1 MIIVGC
7 NEMEQENKER
17 IKTAGNKL
25 RAIIWLPEFSEFKD
39 EMGGKEPIILQNKLA
54 KSSVLSRQ
62 LQVLEENSFTEIY
75 FVYTSNSMKESIEKK
90 LNQEKHYWHSR
101 NVTFGFCE
109 QRKIHTQMEYWQRMN
124 PEESIL
130 NIAAEWL
137 IDNRII
143 KTILLENRDSKEEQ
157 LEVKEQKINLIR
169 EDREEFLDKNIS
181 KLQSNALLPI
191 IFLPR
196 GTIQGV
202 VSSTDDSIK
211 NNEQIKTITDLMFL
225 CQKEQHKIILLSS
238 IPTYNPSMRRKVP
251 IYYFVVKKAK
261 DLREVKWSLV
271 KLTQKGTLD
280 FIAWYFNRPLENLT
294 LNLIAN
300 GPFTPNHIT
309 LFVNIIAF
317 IVAGCFI
324 AAPYLVTNHLMLS
337 KLLPWL
343 AFIGL
348 IVVNIL
354 DGVDG
359 KLARIRDK
367 LTLLGHLEHSFDQLY
382 EQTIYFAA
390 MWYCLNITNQ
400 NLIPWIFL
408 IISFLIIDTF
418 SRHVSMQ
425 YYIVMKISL
434 ADSGRLDRI
443 FRRIDGRRNTYTI
456 HFLVFLLIPW
466 KQYLIVSMLVHATIT
481 GIIYASRAIYHLNRA
496 DKEIFPEIET
506 I

>member
-1 MIIVGC
+1 MV
-7 NEMEQENKER
+7 QKSKER
-17 IKTAGNKL
+17 TKTAANKL
-25 RAIIWLPEFSEFKD
+25 RAIIWLPELSDLND

-54 KSSVLSRQ
+54 KTSILSRQ
-62 LQVLEENSFTEIY
+62 LKVLEENSFTEIY
-75 FVYTSNSMKESIEKK
+75 FVYTSNSLKESIKKK
-90 LNQEKHYWHSR
+90 LDQEKDYWHSKDIS
-101 NVTFGFCE
+101 FGFCE
-109 QRKIHTQMEYWQRMN
+109 LRKIHTQMEYWQRMD
-124 PEESIL
+124 PEGSIL

-143 KTILLENRDSKEEQ
+143 KTILLEKKDSEEEQ
-157 LEVKEQKINLIR
+157 LDAKEQKIKLVR
-169 EDREEFLDKNIS
+169 EDREEFLKKNIR
-181 KLQSNALLPI
+181 KLHLDALLPI
-191 IFLPR
+191 IFLP
-196 GTIQGV
+196 GETIQKV
-202 VSSTDDSIK
+202 VSGIVDSIK
-211 NNEQIKTITDLMFL
+211 NNEQIKTITDLMVL
-225 CQKEQHKIILLSS
+225 CQKIQPKIISLSS

-251 IYYFVVKKAK
+251 IYYFVVKEAK
-261 DLREVKWSLV
+261 DFREVKWSLV

-294 LNLIAN
+294 LYLIAN

-337 KLLPWL
+337 KVLPWL

-348 IVVNIL
+348 IIVNIL

-382 EQTIYFAA
+382 EQTVYFAA
-390 MWYCLNITNQ
+390 MWYCLNITSQ

-408 IISFLIIDTF
+408 IIAFLIIDTF

-456 HFLVFLLIPW
+456 HFLMFLLIPW
-466 KQYLIVSMLVHATIT
+466 KQYLIISMLVHATIT
-481 GIIYASRAIYHLNRA
+481 GIIYATRAIYHLNRA
-496 DKEIFPEIET
+496 DKEIYPEIET